1 MVSIHDKV
9 PDIAQIHNES
19 EEQNHLDKSVIVYD
33 NENRVFYSNS
43 PNYDNYY
50 PFIIGIRFWQA
61 HTVGWISVFNGFL
74 KHWIDNIKL
83 TKLPCKNS

>member
-1 MVSIHDKV
+1 MVSKHDEV

-43 PNYDNYY
+43 PDYGNG
-50 PFIIGIRFWQA
+50 IIGIRYWQPQ
-61 HTVGWISVFNGFL
+61 TVGWISAFNGFL
-74 KHWIDNIKL
+74 KSWIDNIKL
-83 TKLPCKNS
+83 TKVLCENS